1 MNVFISTLGKLCE
14 FIKIEL
20 RGLYP
25 DPEISSLTDIII
37 SHLFEI
43 PKHEIHIKKDEPV
56 SERDSTRFINIVNE
70 LKTGKPVQY
79 ILGCTEFF
87 GLKLRVT
94 PDVLIPRP
102 ETEELVKWIIDD
114 FSRKPVSIL
123 DIGTGSGC
131 IAIALKKF
139 LKNSNIHGCD
149 ISVPALEIAH
159 ENARSNSVE
168 VLFYHLDISA
178 ILTSKPGEIIH
189 NDIFWSSKTRNK
201 GNHNSMEITDS
212 DQIDIKTNHGLNKL
226 HDLIVSNPPYIP
238 LSEKS
243 SININVT
250 GFEPGIALFV
260 PDDDPLLFY
269 RHIALFGSD
278 HLKKNG
284 QIYLEIH
291 ENSGPSVKKLL
302 EEHGY
307 RQVTIRSDI
316 NGKDRMIKCFK
327 YG

>member
-1 MNVFISTLGKLCE
+1 MNSFISTLGTLCE

-20 RGLYP
+20 KGLYP
-25 DPEISSLTDIII
+25 DLEISSLTDIII
-37 SHLFEI
+37 SDLFEI
-43 PKHEIHIKKDEPV
+43 PKHEIHIKKEKPV
-56 SERDSTRFINIVNE
+56 SEQDRIRFINIIKD

-79 ILGCTEFF
+79 ILGYTEFF

-114 FSRKPVSIL
+114 FSLKPISVL

-131 IAIALKKF
+131 IAIALKKL
-139 LKNSNIHGCD
+139 LKNSTIHGCD

-159 ENARSNSVE
+159 ENARSNGVG
-168 VLFYHLDISA
+168 VIFYHLDISA
-178 ILTSKPGEIIH
+178 ILTSKSAEIIH
-189 NDIFWSSKTRNK
+189 DDIVWSPKTRNT
-201 GNHNSMEITDS
+201 GNHSSVEITRP
-212 DQIDIKTNHGLNKL
+212 DQTDIKTNRDLNTL
-226 HDLIVSNPPYIP
+226 YDVIVSNPPYIP

-250 GFEPGIALFV
+250 GFEPAIALFV
-260 PDDDPLLFY
+260 PDDDPLVFY
-269 RHIALFGSD
+269 RHIADFGSG

-291 ENSGPSVKKLL
+291 EKYGPSVKKLL
-302 EEHGY
+302 EETGY
-307 RQVTIRSDI
+307 RNITIRRDI
-316 NGKDRMIKCFK
+316 NGKDRLIKCFR
-327 YG
+327 YE